1 MALRDYLK
9 SHKTWAAKAKEATVA
24 TVASRCDT
32 TVNLPTQQLSA
43 SQATVAEVATVAGS
57 REQKKLFSE
66 FEITLK
72 KVDQLKD
79 ESLANEDKYDYVDAR
94 MEIEDKVVSGTG
106 SPSPATVATVATV
119 QDSCWIAGESSCD
132 TSATVA
138 TVEPKIDPDNE
149 SEDPIL
155 YLQRQIES
163 AWRTRTPWRFDV
175 PEGYEANTLCRHIEH
190 QFDTWWKEEPGAL
203 LMGAMVLPAFPDQP
217 ERIRIYPLNCEEND
231 SPLEIDD
238 PTKTLQK
245 IVLWAEHCQTGA
257 ESPIPAEWCMKA
269 EGLQRMADNV
279 ARATGRDRRILL
291 NDKCLRCVPW
301 GYGE

>member
-43 SQATVAEVATVAGS
+43 SQATVAEVATIASS
-57 REQKKLFSE
+57 REEKKLFSE

-94 MEIEDKVVSGTG
+94 MEIEDKTVSGTG

-163 AWRTRTPWRFDV
+163 AWRTRTPWIFDV

-257 ESPIPAEWCMKA
+257 EWPIPAEWCEKA

-301 GYGE
+301 GFDE